1 VLKRHREIDGE
12 DAAFPGQV
20 ADVKGAAVGLD
31 SLPADGQP
39 ETQAGAVGAPA
50 LERTE
55 KLFADAR
62 RQPAAL
68 VLDLDA
74 NLARGRH
81 GPKEDTAI
89 GTAEL
94 EPVAEEIRNGGRE
107 EQAVGVYGDLGRH
120 CPDGQMNPSGS
131 CLEDCRGLHVPD
143 EIGQHDARMVLSAGA
158 EPDCGQRT
166 VRSLPKTHQRASEHG
181 ACPSADSHPAATQD
195 LERDHR
201 GRDQVALL
209 VCESSEP
216 PHLALRQR
224 VLAQA
229 KEFRHCPGDGLV
241 EAVVESAELLG
252 RDRRTERHRQ
262 LGEVLAY
269 VTVIV
274 DDLPDGEPGSQHF
287 FAVLRRRCRHR

>member
-1 VLKRHREIDGE
+1 MLERQREVDGE

-31 SLPADGQP
+31 SLAADGQP

-50 LERTE
+50 LERAE
-55 KLFADAR
+55 KLFGEAR

-81 GPKEDTAI
+81 GPEEDTAI

-94 EPVAEEIRNGGRE
+94 ERVAEKVRNGGRK
-107 EQAVGVYGDLGRH
+107 EQAVGVYGDPGRH
-120 CPDGQMNPSGS
+120 CLDGQVNPSGS
-131 CLEDCRGLHVPD
+131 CLEGCRGLHVPD
-143 EIGQHDARMVLSAGA
+143 EIGQDDARAVLSAGA

-181 ACPSADSHPAATQD
+181 ACPSADGHLAATQD

-224 VLAQA
+224 VLAQP
-229 KEFRHCPGDGLV
+229 KEFRHCHGNGLV
-241 EAVVESAELLG
+241 EAVVEGAELLG
-252 RDRRTERHRQ
+252 RDRPTEPHGQ
-262 LGEVLAY
+262 VGEALAH

-274 DDLPDGEPGSQHF
+274 DDLPDGEPGSQHLTS
-287 FAVLRRRCRHR
+287 VLRGRGRHR